1 MPRVSPQ
8 QGAAVIAAWVAGLAV
23 LCTVSSTRWI
33 GTSFPGFFVM
43 ANRVVAS
50 VSLPH
55 WPVVHD
61 RSIYQQAVVAVNS
74 QPVATAAA
82 LYERVHRLPP
92 GTLVTYTLE
101 QDGRRSQVTL
111 PSVRFTLTDYVLL
124 FAAYLV
130 NGLAI
135 ALVSLWVWGRQPS
148 APASWALLSLGGA
161 AGLFALTATDLYS
174 PYWFFR
180 LHVLSE
186 ALFPAGLV
194 HLALVFPVERPRHA
208 RTTVLVLP
216 YLVALGFGAAY
227 EMLLYQPAAYSRI
240 HNLCMVYA
248 GLGGLTLL
256 GSLVWAYWTT
266 QAFRLRQRLGVLL
279 LGALSGYAFPAVLMF
294 YSGVSGGAVAVNYA
308 AFTTFLFPLGLG
320 YVVIKRW

>member
-1 MPRVSPQ
+1 VPRVSQ
-8 QGAAVIAAWVAGLAV
+8 QRCAAAIAAAVAGLAL
-23 LCTVSSTRWI
+23 LCTVTSARWI
-33 GTSFPGFFVM
+33 GTSFPGFFIM

-55 WPVVHD
+55 WPVVHQ
-61 RSIYQQAVVAVNS
+61 RSIYQQAVVAVNN
-74 QPVATAAA
+74 QPIATAAE
-82 LYERVHRLPP
+82 LYAMVRRLPP
-92 GTLVTYTLE
+92 GAPVTYTLD
-101 QDGRRSQVTL
+101 QDGRHSQVTL
-111 PSVRFTLTDYVLL
+111 PSVRFTLKDYFLL
-124 FAAYLV
+124 FAAYLA

-135 ALVSLWVWGRQPS
+135 ALVGLWVWGRKPT

-194 HLALVFPVERPRHA
+194 HLALVFPVERRRHS
-208 RTTVLVLP
+208 RTAVLALP

-227 EMLLYQPAAYSRI
+227 EVLLYQPTVYSWI

-256 GSLVWAYWTT
+256 GSLLWAYCTT
-266 QAFRLRQRLGVLL
+266 QAFRMRQRLRVLL
-279 LGALSGYAFPAVLMF
+279 MSVLSGYAFPAVLMF
-294 YSGVSGGAVAVNYA
+294 CSGVTGGAVAVNYA
-308 AFTTFLFPLGLG
+308 AFTAFLFPLGLG
-320 YVVIKRW
+320 YVMVKR